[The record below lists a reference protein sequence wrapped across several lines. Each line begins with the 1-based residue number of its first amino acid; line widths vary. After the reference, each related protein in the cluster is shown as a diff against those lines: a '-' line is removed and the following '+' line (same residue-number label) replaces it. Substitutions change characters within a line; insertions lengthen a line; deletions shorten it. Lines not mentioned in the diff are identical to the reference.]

1 MALTKVSTGVVDM
14 SGNTGGLVIA
24 QGITAQQTTCNAA
37 KLGAIRENTTTNTIE
52 VCTNNSGTPAWKTL
66 KEVAPAA
73 PLTVDFLVIAGG
85 GGGGPGFQAA
95 GGGAGGFRTSFG
107 TGNING
113 GLTAVES
120 TLTLAVATSY
130 TVTIGV
136 PGAGGAGSA
145 MSAGRGATGSA
156 SFFSDGNTTFEI
168 LTIGGGGGASYN
180 NYNAGGL
187 SNNGSPGGSGGGAAP
202 HNTGTTANGGTRVTT
217 PVQGFNGGNAISYA
231 DPYFG
236 AGGGGAG
243 GIGQVAGGANTG
255 NGGLGLQSSI
265 TGLNTFYAAGG
276 AGGAYYSY
284 LGAPNA
290 AASGIGGSGAAASGA
305 RGGVGFTAP
314 GNGTVNTGSGGGG
327 GADNGQVGGDGGKGV
342 VILRYPD
349 AYQIT
354 FTNGASP
361 IVSSNAVVG
370 TDIVTT
376 ITSGTGGTII
386 FSLKP

>member
-1 MALTKVSTGVVDM
+1 MALTKVSTAVVDM
-14 SGNTGGLVIA
+14 SGNTGALEIA
-24 QGITAQQTTCNAA
+24 KGTTATRPATPS
-37 KLGAIRENTTTNTIE
+37 LGTLRSNTTDHTME
-52 VCTNNSGTPAWKTL
+52 VYASTGWKVL
-66 KEVAPAA
+66 KEGGNAIVI
-73 PLTVDFLVIAGG
+73 PLTVDYLVVAGG
-85 GGGGPGFQAA
+85 GGGGPGYQAA

-130 TVTIGV
+130 SVTIGA
-136 PGAGGAGSA
+136 PGAGGAGTA
-145 MSAGRGATGSA
+145 MSAGRGATGSS

-180 NYNAGGL
+180 NYGQGGL

-202 HNTGTTANGGTRVTT
+202 HNTQATANGGIRVTT
-217 PVQGFNGGNAISYA
+217 PVQGFNGGNAIAYA

-236 AGGGGAG
+236 GGGGGAG
-243 GIGQVAGGANTG
+243 GVGQVAGGANNG

-265 TGLNTFYAAGG
+265 TGSNTFYAAGG

-327 GADNGQVGGDGGKGV
+327 GGENGQVGANGGSGV
-342 VILRYPD
+342 VILRYPGSY
-349 AYQIT
+349 AIAKT
-354 FTNGASP
+354 GSL
-361 IVSSNAVVG
+361 ISSTATVG
-370 TDIVTT
+370 TDYVTT
-376 ITSGTGGTII
+376 FTSGAGTIT
-386 FSLKP
+386 FS

>member
-1 MALTKVSTGVVDM
+1 MALTKVSTAVVDM
-14 SGNTGGLVIA
+14 SGNTGALEIA
-24 QGITAQQTTCNAA
+24 KGTTATRPATPS
-37 KLGAIRENTTTNTIE
+37 LGTLRSNTTDHTME
-52 VCTNNSGTPAWKTL
+52 VYASTGWKVL
-66 KEVAPAA
+66 KEGGNAIVI
-73 PLTVDFLVIAGG
+73 PLTVDYLVVAGG
-85 GGGGPGFQAA
+85 GGGGPGYQAA

-130 TVTIGV
+130 TVTIGA
-136 PGAGGAGSA
+136 PGAGGAGSNP
-145 MSAGRGATGSA
+145 SAGRGATGSS

-180 NYNAGGL
+180 NYGQGGL
-187 SNNGSPGGSGGGAAP
+187 SNSGSPGGSGGGAAP
-202 HNTGTTANGGTRVTT
+202 YNAAIGVGNGGIRVTT
-217 PVQGFNGGNAISYA
+217 PVQGFNGGNATNYL

-236 AGGGGAG
+236 GGGGGAG
-243 GIGQVAGGANTG
+243 GVGQEANGANTG
-255 NGGLGLQSSI
+255 NGGVGLQSSI
-265 TGLNTFYAAGG
+265 TGSSTFYAAGG

-284 LGAPNA
+284 LGGPNA

-327 GADNGQVGGDGGKGV
+327 GGENGQVGGNGGSGV

-349 AYQIT
+349 AYETAISSGGGLVNQVDSTTVSGYKIEKITAGSGTIT
-354 FTNGASP
+354 F
-361 IVSSNAVVG
+361 
-370 TDIVTT
+370 
-376 ITSGTGGTII
+376 
-386 FSLKP
+386 SLTP

>member
-1 MALTKVSTGVVDM
+1 MALTKVSTAVVDM
-14 SGNTGGLVIA
+14 SGNTGALEIA
-24 QGITAQQTTCNAA
+24 KGTTATRPAA
-37 KLGAIRENTTTNTIE
+37 PSLGTLRANTTDHTME
-52 VCTNNSGTPAWKTL
+52 VYASTGWKAF
-66 KEVAPAA
+66 KEGGNAIIL
-73 PLTVDFLVIAGG
+73 PLTVDFLVVAGG
-85 GGGGPGFQAA
+85 GGGAPGFQAG

-130 TVTIGV
+130 SVTIGA

-145 MSAGRGATGSA
+145 MSAGRGATGSD

-180 NYNAGGL
+180 NYGQGGL
-187 SNNGSPGGSGGGAAP
+187 SNSGSPGGSGGGAAP
-202 HNTGTTANGGTRVTT
+202 YNGAIGVGNGGSSSTY
-217 PVQGFNGGNAISYA
+217 GFNGGNATNYL

-236 AGGGGAG
+236 GGGGGAG
-243 GIGQVAGGANTG
+243 GVGQVANGANTG
-255 NGGLGLQSSI
+255 NGGVGLQSSI
-265 TGLNTFYAAGG
+265 TGSSTFYAAGG

-327 GADNGQVGGDGGKGV
+327 GADNGQVGANGGSGV
-342 VILRYPD
+342 VILRYPGSY
-349 AYQIT
+349 AIAKT
-354 FTNGASP
+354 GSL
-361 IVSSNAVVG
+361 ISSTATVG
-370 TDIVTT
+370 TDYVTT
-376 ITSGTGGTII
+376 FTSGAGTIT
-386 FSLKP
+386 FS

>member
-14 SGNTGGLVIA
+14 SSSTGALEIA
-24 QGITAQQTTCNAA
+24 KGATTAVAA
-37 KLGAIRENTTTNTIE
+37 PLGTLRANTTTNKME
-52 VCTNNSGTPAWKTL
+52 VYASTGWRVL
-66 KEVAPAA
+66 KEGGGIIA
-73 PLTVDFLVIAGG
+73 PLTVDYLVVAGG
-85 GGGGPGFQAA
+85 GGGGPGYQAA

-130 TVTIGV
+130 SVTIGA
-136 PGAGGAGSA
+136 PGAGGAGTA
-145 MSAGRGATGSA
+145 MSAGRGATGSS

-180 NYNAGGL
+180 NYGQGGL
-187 SNNGSPGGSGGGAAP
+187 SNSGSPGGSGGGAAP
-202 HNTGTTANGGTRVTT
+202 YNAAIGVGNGGIRVTT
-217 PVQGFNGGNAISYA
+217 PVQGFNGGNATNYL

-236 AGGGGAG
+236 GGGGGAG
-243 GIGQVAGGANTG
+243 GVGQEANGANTG
-255 NGGLGLQSSI
+255 NGGVGLQSSI
-265 TGLNTFYAAGG
+265 TGSSTFYAAGG

-284 LGAPNA
+284 LGGPNA
-290 AASGIGGSGAAASGA
+290 AASGIGGSGAAVDGS
-305 RGGVGFTAP
+305 RGGNGFTAP

-327 GADNGQVGGDGGKGV
+327 GADNGQVGGDGGSGV
-342 VILRYPD
+342 VILRYPKN
-349 AYQIT
+349 YQIT

-361 IVSSNAVVG
+361 IVSSNASVG

-376 ITSGTGGTII
+376 ITSGTGGTIT
-386 FSLKP
+386 FS